1 MHYGELKKCDI
12 ANGIGVRVTLFVS
25 GCTNHCPDCFQPQT
39 WDFDYGKEF
48 TEDTKAEI
56 FAELDKPFVNGLTVL
71 GGEPFEP
78 RNQRE
83 LVQNI
88 DYAPTFLEL
97 AGAEIPADIQGR
109 SLLPLLREVKAKYP
123 GKTIWCFTGFR
134 LDDELLADGS
144 YPRCEATDEMLAC
157 IDVLVDGRF
166 MKELKDISLQF
177 RGSRNQRVIDMNRTR
192 ETGTICIWDKLRR

>member
-12 ANGIGVRVTLFVS
+12 SNGIGVRVTLFVS

-39 WDFDYGKEF
+39 WDFGYGKEF

-83 LVQNI
+83 L
-88 DYAPTFLEL
+88 
-97 AGAEIPADIQGR
+97 
-109 SLLPLLREVKAKYP
+109 LPLLREVKAKYP

-134 LDDELLADGS
+134 LDDELLTDGS
-144 YPRCEATDEMLAC
+144 YPRCEATDAMLAC

>member
-39 WDFDYGKEF
+39 WDFDYGKVF
-48 TEDTKAEI
+48 TDETKAEI
-56 FAELDKPFVNGLTVL
+56 FAELDKSYVNGLTVL

-83 LVQNI
+83 L
-88 DYAPTFLEL
+88 
-97 AGAEIPADIQGR
+97 
-109 SLLPLLREVKAKYP
+109 LPLLGEVREKYP
-123 GKTIWCFTGFR
+123 DKTVWCFTGFR
-134 LDDELLADGS
+134 LEDELLREGS
-144 YPRCEATDEMLAC
+144 YPRCEVTDGMLSC

-166 MKELKDISLQF
+166 VRELKDISLQF

-192 ETGTICIWDKLRR
+192 ETGTVTLWDKLRR

>member
-1 MHYGELKKCDI
+1 MG
-12 ANGIGVRVTLFVS
+12 
-25 GCTNHCPDCFQPQT
+25 
-39 WDFDYGKEF
+39 FDYGKEF

-83 LVQNI
+83 L
-88 DYAPTFLEL
+88 
-97 AGAEIPADIQGR
+97 
-109 SLLPLLREVKAKYP
+109 LPLLREVKAKYP

-134 LDDELLADGS
+134 LDDELLTDGS

>member
-39 WDFDYGKEF
+39 WDFGYGKEF
-48 TEDTKAEI
+48 TENTKAEI

-83 LVQNI
+83 L
-88 DYAPTFLEL
+88 
-97 AGAEIPADIQGR
+97 
-109 SLLPLLREVKAKYP
+109 LPLLREVKAKYP
-123 GKTIWCFTGFR
+123 GTTIWGFTGFR
-134 LDDELLADGS
+134 LDDELLTGGS
-144 YPRCEATDEMLAC
+144 YPRCEATDAMLAC

>member
-1 MHYGELKKCDI
+1 MHYGEIKNCDI
-12 ANGIGVRVTLFVS
+12 ANGEGVRISLFVS

-56 FAELDKPFVNGLTVL
+56 FSELDKPFVNGLTVL
-71 GGEPFEP
+71 GGE
-78 RNQRE
+78 
-83 LVQNI
+83 
-88 DYAPTFLEL
+88 
-97 AGAEIPADIQGR
+97 
-109 SLLPLLREVKAKYP
+109 PLLREVKAKYP